1 MKTVYFGHVEE
12 ERWQEDCG
20 NSTVIL
26 PEAGDGT
33 DYKAI
38 LDQLEEMV
46 YVIDA
51 ESYELYYMNSAGQR
65 ISGVS
70 DYAGKKCY
78 QVLEGR
84 EEPCPDC
91 NMAKLKHKKFLT
103 RYANNEF
110 LGTQMLMKDK
120 LVNWGNKAARLQ
132 IGIDMNTINISVS
145 RLEEQLEVEK
155 GIVKA
160 LEEAKEKENEADI
173 ISELLHHTGEFY
185 QADRCYIFYIPKRQI
200 AGVMSV
206 SGVKMRFRASSF
218 IWHRYRVTG

>member
-1 MKTVYFGHVEE
+1 
-12 ERWQEDCG
+12 
-20 NSTVIL
+20 
-26 PEAGDGT
+26 
-33 DYKAI
+33 
-38 LDQLEEMV
+38 MV
-46 YVIDA
+46 YVLDV

-91 NMAKLKHKKFLT
+91 NTAKLKHKKFLT

-132 IGIDMNTINISVS
+132 IG
-145 RLEEQLEVEK
+145 
-155 GIVKA
+155 
-160 LEEAKEKENEADI
+160 
-173 ISELLHHTGEFY
+173 Y
-185 QADRCYIFYIPKRQI
+185 
-200 AGVMSV
+200 
-206 SGVKMRFRASSF
+206 
-218 IWHRYRVTG
+218 